1 VSTETQDPAP
11 SQSPANDRARRKTIE
26 GVVVGDKMDKTVV
39 VRTERRLQHPVYK
52 RVVRRR
58 SKVYAHDE
66 NGIAKVGNLVRLV
79 ETKPLSRLKRW
90 RVVEVI
96 R

>member
-1 VSTETQDPAP
+1 METKAP
-11 SQSPANDRARRKTIE
+11 QRPQRKTIE

-39 VRTERRLQHPVYK
+39 VRTERRMRHPLYK

-66 NGIAKVGNLVRLV
+66 NGIAKVGNLVRLM